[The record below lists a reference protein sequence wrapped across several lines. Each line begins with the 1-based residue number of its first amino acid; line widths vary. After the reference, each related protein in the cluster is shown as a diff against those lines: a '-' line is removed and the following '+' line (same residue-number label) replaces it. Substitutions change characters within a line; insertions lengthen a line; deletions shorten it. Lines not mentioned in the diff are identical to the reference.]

1 MTPQQALQH
10 GFFKRSPE
18 DSTGGIVDA
27 FGNTQTVEQAYVASQ
42 SDFIQQQ
49 QQQQQVPQQQQN
61 VQDATVAVPASF
73 GSLGVDIVAEA
84 KAPITSGNNNNNSA
98 NTFQQH
104 QQVGNS
110 LLTGLNN
117 DIGNSVLQEQ
127 QQSSNF
133 PPAPHNLVP
142 HHQQQQLQQQFQQL
156 NQPPQLRHQLYQPEA
171 NSSLSSDFNNC
182 R

>member
-84 KAPITSGNNNNNSA
+84 KAPITSGNNNNSA